1 MKLYYA
7 MARGIKYEHMVV
19 SETEEKARESLKKWW
34 YENQDRHLDYS
45 EYKRTFEEAEEYFG
59 FWFDSIETDKAFVM

>member
-7 MARGIKYEHMVV
+7 MARGIRYEHMVV

-34 YENQDRHLDYS
+34 DEWGLRNDYE
-45 EYKRTFEEAEEYFG
+45 RTFEEAEEYFG

>member
-1 MKLYYA
+1 
-7 MARGIKYEHMVV
+7 MVV

-34 YENQDRHLDYS
+34 DEWGLRNDYE
-45 EYKRTFEEAEEYFG
+45 RTFEEAEEYFG

>member
-19 SETEEKARESLKKWW
+19 SETKEKARESLKKWW
-34 YENQDRHLDYS
+34 YESQDRHHTS
-45 EYKRTFEEAEEYFG
+45 ELSFEEAEEYFG

>member
-34 YENQDRHLDYS
+34 HERYYRHHTSDLS
-45 EYKRTFEEAEEYFG
+45 FEEAEEYFG